1 MRIEPTTG
9 AFDHGLSNDEVQQR
23 IVAGRTNLAPPSA
36 SPSVR
41 RILARNLLNPIN
53 LIFAVAFIAI
63 IAVGAGFD
71 AIFALPL
78 ALNIVIGITEE
89 LLAKRQLDRLT
100 VIITPKVTVRRDGQT
115 VAIRVD
121 EVVADDICVLVPG
134 DQIVADGPLLEVN
147 GLEVDESSTTG
158 ESDPVTKHVGDQI
171 ISGTFAVTGTAIYRA
186 ERVGRDSTSARLT
199 AEAQANREANSSI
212 QRELISLL
220 IKIVSI
226 AIPILA
232 LFIVVELTHHLG
244 ALETVRGTVT
254 ATISVLPEGLLLLTS
269 TRFALGAIR
278 LTKHGLVASR
288 LDAVE
293 SVARID
299 VLCLDKTGTITE
311 NRLTVTDVV
320 PIDGTSRSELEA
332 ALGRYGASVSTP
344 NRTVAALAQAFPT
357 KPEPVVAAVPFSS
370 TRRWSGLV
378 VNGSQG
384 IEAWVLGAPE
394 MFLDLGSLSSVVETA
409 TKRGQRVVAFGAVDP
424 ITLSTED
431 HPEEPPPARLI
442 GVAVFDDVLRAGA
455 ADTLAYFR
463 DQGVTLKII
472 SGDNPDTVKA
482 LASQVGFDADNAI
495 TGDEVAAMDP
505 IQRQLVVE
513 NTQIFGRV
521 TPQQKKMI
529 IEALRSRGHFV
540 AMTGDGVNDVL
551 ALRAADLGIALQEGT
566 AAAQAVASLV
576 MLEGDFGKLPEAV
589 REGRRIVDGITVGA
603 RLFLMKTFY
612 SLTITA
618 GVTFA
623 ALVSGS
629 DPSYPLNPRNFSA
642 LSTFSVGIPAL
653 ILSVV
658 GRRPDPPQGRFV
670 PELLRLAIP
679 AGAIA
684 GATALVG
691 YYLGRNLISATLA
704 ESRVITTI
712 ALAVAALTFIPCSE
726 AVTGPGRQQRVG
738 IAIILAFTSGILLVG
753 VLAVSPIRNLYDLV
767 PLNLGQYALGIGI
780 GCVGGALLVVLTMT
794 MRARAVLAVTN
805 TKI

>member
-1 MRIEPTTG
+1 MRIEPATD
-9 AFDHGLSNDEVQQR
+9 AFDRGLSIDEVQQR
-23 IVAGRTNLAPPSA
+23 IVEGRTNLAPPSA
-36 SPSVR
+36 SPPVR
-41 RILARNLLNPIN
+41 RILARNLLSPIN
-53 LIFAVAFIAI
+53 LIFAIAFIAI

-78 ALNIVIGITEE
+78 ALNIAIGITEE

-100 VIITPKVTVRRDGQT
+100 VLITPKVTVRRDGQT
-115 VAIRVD
+115 AAIRID

-171 ISGTFAVTGTAIYRA
+171 ISGTFAVAGTAIYRA

-199 AEAQANREANSSI
+199 AEAQADREANSSI
-212 QRELISLL
+212 QRELIGLL
-220 IKIVSI
+220 IRIVSI
-226 AIPILA
+226 AFPVLA
-232 LFIVVELTHHLG
+232 VFIAVELAHDLG

-293 SVARID
+293 SIARVD

-320 PIDGTSRSELEA
+320 PVDGTSRAELEA
-332 ALGRYGASVSTP
+332 ALGRFGASISTP

-394 MFLDLGSLSSVVETA
+394 IFRDLGSVAVVVETA

-424 ITLSTED
+424 TALSIENR
-431 HPEEPPPARLI
+431 PEEPPPMRLLGI
-442 GVAVFDDVLRAGA
+442 VVFDDVLRTGA
-455 ADTLAYFR
+455 AETLAYFR

-482 LASQVGFDADNAI
+482 LASQVGFNVDKAI
-495 TGDEVAAMDP
+495 TGDEVAALDP

-513 NTQIFGRV
+513 ETQIFGRV

-566 AAAQAVASLV
+566 AAAQAVAALV

-603 RLFLMKTFY
+603 RLFLLKTFY

-618 GVTFA
+618 GITFA
-623 ALVSGS
+623 ALFSGS
-629 DPSYPLNPRNFSA
+629 DPSYPLNPRNLSA
-642 LSTFSVGIPAL
+642 LSTFAVGIPAL

-691 YYLGRNLISATLA
+691 YYLGRNLIGATLA
-704 ESRVITTI
+704 ESRVITTL

-726 AVTGPGRQQRVG
+726 AVSGPGRQRRVG
-738 IAIILAFTSGILLVG
+738 LAMILAFVSGMMFVI
-753 VLAVSPIRNLYDLV
+753 VLAVSPIRSLYDLV
-767 PLNLGQYALGIGI
+767 PLSLSQYALATGI
-780 GCVGGALLVVLTMT
+780 GCVGAALLTVLTKV
-794 MRARAVLAVTN
+794 MRAYADRRD
-805 TKI
+805 